1 MNVLFHLV
9 AGFGIAIAVCTEVAK
24 PKIFLTATAGVF
36 IAFVSHALLDY
47 TPHCYPINSKVDFI
61 AGFILLFALI
71 FFARK
76 EYKVIMLVTLTGAV
90 LPDIID
96 LLPAILNKQLHLK
109 LPVYNKVFPW
119 HWKNY
124 SGSIYNGNCSTS
136 HLNTAMICFATGII
150 MLVRWNTIKTI
161 YALRR

>member
-1 MNVLFHLV
+1 MNVLFHLA
-9 AGFGIAIAVCTEVAK
+9 AGFGIAVAVSTEVAK
-24 PKIFLTATAGVF
+24 PKIPLTATTGAF

-47 TPHCYPINSKVDFI
+47 TPHCYPINSKIDVI
-61 AGFILLFALI
+61 AGIISLLVLT

-76 EYKVIMLVTLTGAV
+76 GYRLIMLATLFGSV
-90 LPDIID
+90 LPDVVD
-96 LLPAILNKQLHLK
+96 LLPAILNKQLHLE

-124 SGSIYNGNCSTS
+124 SGSIYYGNCSTS

-161 YALRR
+161 YDLRR